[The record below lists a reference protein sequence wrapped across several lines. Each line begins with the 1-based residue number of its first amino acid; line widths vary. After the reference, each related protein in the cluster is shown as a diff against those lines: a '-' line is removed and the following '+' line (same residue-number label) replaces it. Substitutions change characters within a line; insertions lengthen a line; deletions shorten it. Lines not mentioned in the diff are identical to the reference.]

1 MKPDHIVIQREN
13 YENYREMMD
22 DLAHIISILTR
33 NCQVVVIREE
43 EYGVFIIEHCSDD
56 PRLGDPQ
63 PRWLT
68 DEEYQDYLYS
78 KDTDKEEN

>member
-1 MKPDHIVIQREN
+1 MGPDHIVIEREN

-33 NCQVVVIREE
+33 NQQVVVLREE
-43 EYGVFIIEHCSDD
+43 ANGFFIIEHSSDD
-56 PRLGDPQ
+56 PYLGGPQ

-68 DEEYQDYLYS
+68 DEEYQAYLDS
-78 KDTDKEEN
+78 KNTDDKKS